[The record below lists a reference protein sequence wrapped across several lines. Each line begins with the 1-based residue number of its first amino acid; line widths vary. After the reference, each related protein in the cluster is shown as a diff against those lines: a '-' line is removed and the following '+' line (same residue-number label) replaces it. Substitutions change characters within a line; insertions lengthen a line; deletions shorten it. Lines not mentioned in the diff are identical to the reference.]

1 MVQTRSSSSSEG
13 ATPSLAKGSSS
24 RANADWKPEE
34 TTELIK
40 FLVDNMH
47 ERTSNASTGFKDVVY
62 KQAADKIAPLLQVG
76 PKKTSAM
83 CKTKWNSV
91 RILFVLVLL
100 VS

>member
-1 MVQTRSSSSSEG
+1 
-13 ATPSLAKGSSS
+13 
-24 RANADWKPEE
+24 NADWKPEE

-83 CKTKWNSV
+83 CKTKWNSLKGTYSIITKLKNLSGFSWDDQKGV
-91 RILFVLVLL
+91 DVTEDTQLQWD
-100 VS
+100 